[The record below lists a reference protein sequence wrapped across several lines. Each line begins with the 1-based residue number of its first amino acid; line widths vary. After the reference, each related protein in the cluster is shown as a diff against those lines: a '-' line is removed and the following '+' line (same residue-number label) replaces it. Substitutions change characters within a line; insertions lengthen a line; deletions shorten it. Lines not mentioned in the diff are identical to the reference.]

1 MQLSKENLSNIFS
14 TAISKPLEEIFELPE
29 KVLQFGTGAL
39 LRGLPDYFIDKANK
53 KGIFNGRV
61 IVVKSTSEGGTD
73 AFQEQD
79 GLYTLCIRG
88 IENGQKKEENLICSA
103 ISRVL
108 AAQKQWAEILQCAAQ
123 PALKIIISNTTEVG
137 IRLQQESILQQPPA
151 SFPAKLLAFL
161 YERYTVFKASPES
174 GMVIIPTEL
183 ITDNGNVLRSIV
195 MELAQFNQ
203 LDSDF
208 MEWLQLHNIF
218 CNSLVDCIVPGKPD
232 EKMLQQF
239 EKDNGYN
246 DRLILMSEVYRLW
259 AIDGG
264 EPVKK
269 LLSFAEASNEVII
282 TEDISVFK
290 ELKLRLLNG
299 THSLSCGLAFLA
311 DLPTVKEA
319 MENSIFSGF
328 VKSLMLNEIAGAIPF
343 PLPIEDANAFALK
356 VIDRFSNPYVQHKW
370 ISISLHYSSKMAQR
384 VVPVLLRHYQLNKTT
399 PEYLSMGFAG
409 YLLFMRPIKKEGD
422 KYLGQHEGQFYPIND
437 EKAVYYYDLWQE
449 EMSIEKRVTKV
460 LGNESLWGT
469 DLSQLSGFVK
479 SVSEKIEMILS
490 DGVLPILKIVSEN
503 KNNVG
508 L

>member
-1 MQLSKENLSNIFS
+1 MQLSKKNLPNIVS
-14 TAISKPLEEIFELPE
+14 TSINKPLEEIFELPE

-88 IENGQKKEENLICSA
+88 IENGQKKEENLICAA

-108 AAQKQWAEILQCAAQ
+108 AAQNQWAEILQCAAQ

-137 IRLQQESILQQPPA
+137 IRLQQESIFQQPPV

-161 YERYTVFKASPES
+161 YERYTVLKAAPEA

-195 MELAQFNQ
+195 MELAQFNK
-203 LDSDF
+203 LDAGF

-239 EKDNGYN
+239 EKDHGYN

-264 EPVKK
+264 EPVKRI
-269 LLSFAEASNEVII
+269 LSFAEVSNEVVV
-282 TEDISVFK
+282 TEDISIFK

-311 DLPTVKEA
+311 GLPTVKKA
-319 MENSIFSGF
+319 MGNGIFSNF
-328 VKSLMLNEIAGAIPF
+328 VKKLMLNEIAGAIPF
-343 PLPIEDANAFALK
+343 ALPITEANTFALK

-384 VVPVLLRHYQLNKTT
+384 VVPVLLRYYQLNKTA
-399 PEYLSMGFAG
+399 PEYLSLGFAG

-422 KYLGQHEGQFYPIND
+422 KYFGEQAGQLYPIND

-449 EMSIEKRVTKV
+449 EMPIEKRVTKA
-460 LGNESLWGT
+460 LGNESLWGA
-469 DLSQLSGFVK
+469 DLTQISGFVK
-479 SVSEKIEMILS
+479 SVSKKMEIILS
-490 DGVLPILKIVSEN
+490 DGVLPTLKTVSEN
-503 KNNVG
+503 KNNAG
-508 L
+508 